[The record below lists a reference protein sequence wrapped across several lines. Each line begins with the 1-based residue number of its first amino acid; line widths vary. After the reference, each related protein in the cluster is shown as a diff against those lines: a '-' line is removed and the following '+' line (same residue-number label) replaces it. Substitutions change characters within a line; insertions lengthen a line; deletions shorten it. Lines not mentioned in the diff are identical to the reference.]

1 MIKELF
7 KTSVLY
13 GANAPFIEELYENYL
28 RCSTSVS
35 PEWRG
40 YFDGLQ
46 LGKGEVEKDVPHS
59 PVIESFIR
67 VEKERR
73 KRDHNS
79 SQHAQDSIDERKQV
93 SVLQII
99 NAFRFLGVRQANLDP
114 LKQLQKPYIPT
125 LDPKFYGLIEE
136 DMDTVFNTGSLVA
149 PELYLYG
156 KFCNYFSV
164 STVETSE

>member
-28 RCSTSVS
+28 QCSTSVP

-59 PVIESFIR
+59 PVIE
-67 VEKERR
+67 
-73 KRDHNS
+73 
-79 SQHAQDSIDERKQV
+79 
-93 SVLQII
+93 
-99 NAFRFLGVRQANLDP
+99 
-114 LKQLQKPYIPT
+114 
-125 LDPKFYGLIEE
+125 
-136 DMDTVFNTGSLVA
+136 
-149 PELYLYG
+149 
-156 KFCNYFSV
+156 
-164 STVETSE
+164 